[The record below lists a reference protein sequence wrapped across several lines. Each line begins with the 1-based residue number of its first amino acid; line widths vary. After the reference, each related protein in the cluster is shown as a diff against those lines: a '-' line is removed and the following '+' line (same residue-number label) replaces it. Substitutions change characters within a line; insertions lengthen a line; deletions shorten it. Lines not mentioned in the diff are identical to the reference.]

1 LKIVRSTVSTLAS
14 NPSDNIDFQKKSVKG
29 AIHTSLIKAMFTTD
43 RFPIQIIRNQVLS
56 IVFGRV
62 EGIAHTKTRYPNIG
76 GMLAIPDQKE
86 REGRTYNLVTTLA
99 DLDMTDFPHCG

>member
-1 LKIVRSTVSTLAS
+1 
-14 NPSDNIDFQKKSVKG
+14 
-29 AIHTSLIKAMFTTD
+29 MFTTD

-62 EGIAHTKTRYPNIG
+62 EGIAHTKTRYPKIG

-86 REGRTYNLVTTLA
+86 RREDVQFGYHIGRFGYDRFPALWMREASGDGTEDRGLRILA
-99 DLDMTDFPHCG
+99 RSMC